1 MDTQEK
7 GTLLRVFVGSEDSFE
22 GKPLYEAIVLAAR
35 EAGLA
40 GASVFKAAMGF
51 GKDRSIRSAKLLTIS
66 TGLPVVVEI
75 VDSEERVKPFLRPLF
90 KMAPEAL
97 ITMEKLDLLRPEGKA

>member
-1 MDTQEK
+1 MRK
-7 GTLLRVFVGSEDSFE
+7 GTLLRVFVGSEDAFE

-35 EAGLA
+35 DAGLA

-75 VDSEERVKPFLRPLF
+75 VDSEEKTKDFLPALF

-97 ITMEKLDLLRPEGKA
+97 ITMEELALLSTEDEE